1 MTVNSKILYFHFQVN
16 YREVNRTHGIALPHI
31 IDWKLAGRGMCGWR
45 ISQLQFHEMSSELQ

>member
-31 IDWKLAGRGMCGWR
+31 IDWKLAGRGMCG
-45 ISQLQFHEMSSELQ
+45 